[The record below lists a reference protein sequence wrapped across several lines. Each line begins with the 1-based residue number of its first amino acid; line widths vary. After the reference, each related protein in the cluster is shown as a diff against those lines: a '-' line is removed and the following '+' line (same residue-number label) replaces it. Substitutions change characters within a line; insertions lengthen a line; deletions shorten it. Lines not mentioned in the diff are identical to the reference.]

1 MTSYYRL
8 NAVQESEN
16 MLSTIEKGKVR
27 TSHFVGGGI
36 GDLNIRKIVLGRYE
50 KRLNLIHP

>member
-1 MTSYYRL
+1 
-8 NAVQESEN
+8 

-36 GDLNIRKIVLGRYE
+36 GDLNFGKIVLGKYE